1 MLIFLCVDDPLDFKF
16 AGNFIEEVRMES
28 LVKDMMNIL
37 IWFLE
42 DFLFEG
48 FSQNLSVFAFMWI
61 VFLFIAGG
69 IDNFSEY
76 TYETTHHS
84 L

>member
-1 MLIFLCVDDPLDFKF
+1 MFIFLNIHDSLNFKF
-16 AGNFIEEVRMES
+16 AGDFIEEVSMKS
-28 LVKDMMNIL
+28 LIKDMMNIL

-42 DFLFEG
+42 DLLFEG
-48 FSQNLSVFAFMWI
+48 FSQYLSVFAFMWM
-61 VFLFIAGG
+61 VFLFIAGS
-69 IDNFSEY
+69 INNFSEY

>member
-1 MLIFLCVDDPLDFKF
+1 MFIFLCVGNSLGFKL
-16 AGNFIEEVRMES
+16 AGDFIEEVCMES
-28 LVKDMMNIL
+28 LIKNMMNIL

-42 DFLFEG
+42 DFLFES

-76 TYETTHHS
+76 TYETAHHS